1 MQISHEVNIRS
12 PYNDRQAN
20 YTFPVVVSGRVLLQN
35 MRMATPPHYLK
46 QWRKFRG
53 YTQDQVAGLLEVY
66 ADRPENAGKDIAT
79 TQATV
84 QRVESGK
91 HKYHQHMMEA
101 LAEIY
106 GTTVSDL
113 INIDP
118 AEASG
123 GAQKSD
129 TSGNL
134 VKNKESINFDTYAQK
149 SVLQTIQITH
159 NVPVLGIVEAGA
171 FREMY
176 AVGEPTAY
184 IPLSVP
190 EYRGIKLSAYEVA
203 GDSMNEVFPEG
214 TRVITA
220 SPHDWPL
227 HEGNYVVL
235 RRHSHGLAETSL
247 KKLFV
252 DDEGEWEFRPC
263 STNPV
268 HKPIIAKPFDEFE
281 QDGLE
286 ILAIVLF
293 EAPKQVWKASRPVL
307 FGVKA

>member
-1 MQISHEVNIRS
+1 
-12 PYNDRQAN
+12 
-20 YTFPVVVSGRVLLQN
+20 

-46 QWRKFRG
+46 QWRKYRG
-53 YTQDQVAGLLEVY
+53 LTQDQVAGLLEAY
-66 ADRPENAGKDIAT
+66 AERPENAEKDIAT
-79 TQATV
+79 TQATY

-101 LAEIY
+101 LAEVY

-113 INIDP
+113 INVNP
-118 AEASG
+118 AEASNDAG
-123 GAQKSD
+123 MDAQNRD
-129 TSGNL
+129 QSGNRL
-134 VKNKESINFDTYAQK
+134 KNKEPVNFDGSVQK
-149 SVLQTIQITH
+149 STLQSIPITH

-176 AVGEPTAY
+176 ASGEPTAY

-227 HEGNYVVL
+227 HEGNYVIL
-235 RRHSHGLAETSL
+235 RRHSHGLTETSVKRL
-247 KKLFV
+247 YV
-252 DDEGEWEFRPC
+252 DDGGDWEFRPC
-263 STNPV
+263 STNPA
-268 HKPIIAKPFDEFE
+268 HKAIVAKPFDEFD

-293 EAPKQVWKASRPVL
+293 EAPKQVWKASRPV
-307 FGVKA
+307 FFKARA